1 MKTTHTGK
9 FLQIACLL
17 LLSGALTA
25 QAQTTYIKANNTTAL
40 NTSGSWTV
48 AGFPGSGDIGR
59 WDSTVTAANTV
70 AVGGPL
76 SIGEI
81 LIANPGGDVSISDAT
96 AANILTLNGVS
107 TVGVDMSVANQN
119 LTFAAPLS
127 LGGSQTWN
135 LGSSARTLTLSGAN
149 GINFGANVLTISGGG
164 LLTVKYNS
172 TMTTPVASSAGRR
185 SGAQ

>member
-1 MKTTHTGK
+1 MKLTHTRN
-9 FLQIACLL
+9 LYQIACLL

-70 AVGGPL
+70 AVGGAMT
-76 SIGEI
+76 IGEI
-81 LIANPGGDVSISDAT
+81 LIANPGGAVSISDAT

-107 TVGVDMSVANQN
+107 TVGVDMSVANSEFHLRRALVARRQPDMESRQQRQN
-119 LTFAAPLS
+119 PH
-127 LGGSQTWN
+127 
-135 LGSSARTLTLSGAN
+135 
-149 GINFGANVLTISGGG
+149 VE
-164 LLTVKYNS
+164 
-172 TMTTPVASSAGRR
+172 RR
-185 SGAQ
+185 KRH